1 MKFGNIN
8 TIIKLSSVILYAV
21 LMTMMATM
29 MPRCYCN
36 AALFVRRRAMAFQH
50 IPIVSAKRSRPYYQ
64 INDDN
69 ERQSNIILRAA
80 SSSVVSDSHN
90 SNNSNSASSIMIIEE
105 EEEEEEVSMILL
117 ENNDGDEIQISETS
131 TTNNNNKLQSKDD
144 DDIKSLRSKL
154 KQELRQYRINQ
165 SSPLNKPAYTIFT
178 NTALDE
184 ICNNLPIND
193 EELLAIKGI
202 GPKKLSMFGDDII
215 HIVQRYADDE
225 LLPTANG
232 TTKQQQ
238 GKSSVAA
245 IERPPPITM
254 DTLTLQQQA
263 AATLAIEQ
271 QQNVFISGAAGT
283 GKSHL
288 SKYIIQQLSGGSAN
302 DEEQQYDVDDSDN
315 EDDSES
321 KKQQRKCAPTAPTGV
336 AAINIGGSTLHSFFG
351 IGLGTGSISSL
362 IKKVRR
368 NKAAMKRIDETDVLL
383 IDEVSMLSADLFE
396 TIDGVVREIRCG
408 GKYSNDAMG
417 GMQIVA
423 VGDFFQLPPIIGR
436 EYQTPGMDVDEAR
449 PFCFD
454 SYVWKELELDV
465 NTIEL
470 SEARR
475 QDSGSKFELFLNMVR
490 VGTVTSSI
498 VRDLNRKCLI
508 SEEHCIPNDGIVPTR
523 IYTHNRD
530 VDAEN
535 EMRLDELEGT
545 LVTVASLDEW
555 KEKMPTGTLA
565 SIKKNMK
572 TSIAGE
578 LPDEVKLKVGAQVM
592 LTRNKDM
599 DSGDRS
605 LVNGSRGVV
614 TSFDMDQIPTVRF
627 DNGRIEKIIRV
638 EAIRDNPSGESGV
651 LVRKQVPL
659 KLAWATTVHKSQG
672 STLTR
677 AILDISSCFEVGQ
690 VS

>member
-1 MKFGNIN
+1 M
-8 TIIKLSSVILYAV
+8 
-21 LMTMMATM
+21 
-29 MPRCYCN
+29 
-36 AALFVRRRAMAFQH
+36 
-50 IPIVSAKRSRPYYQ
+50 
-64 INDDN
+64 
-69 ERQSNIILRAA
+69 
-80 SSSVVSDSHN
+80 
-90 SNNSNSASSIMIIEE
+90 
-105 EEEEEEVSMILL
+105 
-117 ENNDGDEIQISETS
+117 
-131 TTNNNNKLQSKDD
+131 
-144 DDIKSLRSKL
+144 
-154 KQELRQYRINQ
+154 
-165 SSPLNKPAYTIFT
+165 
-178 NTALDE
+178 
-184 ICNNLPIND
+184 
-193 EELLAIKGI
+193 
-202 GPKKLSMFGDDII
+202 
-215 HIVQRYADDE
+215 
-225 LLPTANG
+225 
-232 TTKQQQ
+232 
-238 GKSSVAA
+238 
-245 IERPPPITM
+245 
-254 DTLTLQQQA
+254 
-263 AATLAIEQ
+263 
-271 QQNVFISGAAGT
+271 
-283 GKSHL
+283 
-288 SKYIIQQLSGGSAN
+288 
-302 DEEQQYDVDDSDN
+302 
-315 EDDSES
+315 
-321 KKQQRKCAPTAPTGV
+321 
-336 AAINIGGSTLHSFFG
+336 
-351 IGLGTGSISSL
+351 
-362 IKKVRR
+362 
-368 NKAAMKRIDETDVLL
+368 
-383 IDEVSMLSADLFE
+383 
-396 TIDGVVREIRCG
+396 
-408 GKYSNDAMG
+408 
-417 GMQIVA
+417 
-423 VGDFFQLPPIIGR
+423 
-436 EYQTPGMDVDEAR
+436 
-449 PFCFD
+449 
-454 SYVWKELELDV
+454 

-651 LVRKQVPL
+651 LVRKQLPL
-659 KLAWATTVHKSQG
+659 KLSWATTVHKSQG

-690 VS
+690 AYVSLSRVKDIEGLYLERPVSMNNILVSDRVLEYYNTNAKT